1 MSDLIAHLRDIHG
14 SQMQRPLLIDIWPA
28 TPFAGSLAFAALDA
42 ATLARLQPD
51 LVVFA
56 LFGPPLF
63 GPPLYGPALF
73 GPALFGPAQTNA
85 AEQGP
90 PQDAIAVIERLLALG
105 YAGRMVVIC
114 PTLPAPKLVEAEL
127 RSAGTGGGPGPR
139 LTLLIW
145 QPAQAPGLSAR

>member
-56 LFGPPLF
+56 LF
-63 GPPLYGPALF
+63 GPALF

-127 RSAGTGGGPGPR
+127 RSTGTGGGLGPR

-145 QPAQAPGLSAR
+145 QPPQAPGLSAR